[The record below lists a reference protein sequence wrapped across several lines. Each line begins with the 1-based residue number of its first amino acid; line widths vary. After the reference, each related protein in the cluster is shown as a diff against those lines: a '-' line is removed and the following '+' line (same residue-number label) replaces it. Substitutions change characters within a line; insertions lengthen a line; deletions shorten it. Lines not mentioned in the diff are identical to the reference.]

1 MTNLKA
7 LRTRIKS
14 VKNTTKI
21 TKTMA
26 LVAASKMKKAQ
37 SKAKSMKMYTEELG
51 KTISNIPMDKN
62 KFTTNFKTGKALVV
76 LIASDRG
83 LSGSLQTNLIK
94 LVSSYDFSQYSDLQF
109 VTLGKK
115 ADQYVLKTGKTLS
128 ESYPYEETLTF
139 EDAKTLSTKIK
150 EMFFKQKFETV
161 YLVYNTCISTLKQ
174 IPTIEVLIPLPTNT
188 RVAGNGGLPSPA
200 TLAKGSA
207 LVVDPPLVG
216 GDGAVSRRVPLQI
229 ALANDTD
236 VILEPNKTSLSE
248 SIINHSIDT
257 HIFHAILE
265 AHASE
270 HSARMVAMQAATDNG
285 KKLGDELTLFA
296 NQARQ
301 EAITKELLDI
311 QGAGE

>member
-1 MTNLKA
+1 MNLKA

-37 SKAKSMKMYTEELG
+37 EKAQSLKKYTEELSN
-51 KTISNIPMDKN
+51 TMNNIPMNQNIFAK
-62 KFTTNFKTGKALVV
+62 KHKTEKTLII

-94 LVSSYDFSQYSDLQF
+94 MLSNYDFSQYKNLEF
-109 VTLGKK
+109 VTIGKK
-115 ADQYVLKTGKTLS
+115 ADQYVLKSGKTLK
-128 ESYPYEETLTF
+128 ESYPYEETITF
-139 EDAKTLSTKIK
+139 EDSWTISKTIK
-150 EMFFKQKFETV
+150 EMYLKQKLESV

-174 IPTIEVLIPLPTNT
+174 IPTIEVLLPISVVPSTM
-188 RVAGNGGLPSPA
+188 RVTSDGGLPSP
-200 TLAKGSA
+200 GS
-207 LVVDPPLVG
+207 PFVG
-216 GDGAVSRRVPLQI
+216 GDGAVTWQDPLQI
-229 ALANDTD
+229 VNSDT
-236 VILEPNKTSLSE
+236 ILEPNNNVLADSL
-248 SIINHSIDT
+248 INHSLDT
-257 HIFHAILE
+257 RIFHAILE

-285 KKLGDELTLFA
+285 KNLGDELTLFA

-301 EAITKELLDI
+301 ESITKELLDI